1 MNEDEP
7 LFNLKEH
14 IKVQTDVQPESQI
27 LLMVSQHLEAR
38 VGINSL
44 VKGYPPTD
52 AENPIF
58 LYSID
63 NNNVTLPVELDL
75 PKFPSFPNSISVEND
90 ASLAKVACSVGHEC
104 KRRVESYS
112 RMDVLM
118 KNCVE
123 QFIDMLRETLTKLL
137 ESVHLKRN
145 QLRFYH
151 FAQRTD

>member
-14 IKVQTDVQPESQI
+14 IKAQSDVQPESQI
-27 LLMVSQHLEAR
+27 LLMGSQHLEAR

-52 AENPIF
+52 AESPIF

-112 RMDVLM
+112 RMDMLM

-123 QFIDMLRETLTKLL
+123 QFIDMLRDTLTKLL
-137 ESVHLKRN
+137 E
-145 QLRFYH
+145 
-151 FAQRTD
+151 

>member
-7 LFNLKEH
+7 LYNLKEH
-14 IKVQTDVQPESQI
+14 IKVQSDVQPESQI
-27 LLMVSQHLEAR
+27 LLLASQHLEAR

-63 NNNVTLPVELDL
+63 NNNVTLPIELDL

-104 KRRVESYS
+104 KRRVENYS

-123 QFIDMLRETLTKLL
+123 QFIDMLRDTLTKLL
-137 ESVHLKRN
+137 E
-145 QLRFYH
+145 
-151 FAQRTD
+151 